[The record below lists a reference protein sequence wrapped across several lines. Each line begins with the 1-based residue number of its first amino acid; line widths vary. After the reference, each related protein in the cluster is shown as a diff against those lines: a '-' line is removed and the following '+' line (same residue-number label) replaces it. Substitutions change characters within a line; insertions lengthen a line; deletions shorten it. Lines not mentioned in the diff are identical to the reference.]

1 MFLIKREVKEE
12 TKHLDVDKINELK
25 DKIDEAYYRLDTM
38 LTKYDK
44 ELIIIFSTP
53 SYMHECL
60 DKTFKS
66 IIKNEGKIYKKKDFC
81 DVTWVDDDGEEH
93 LIHMNDK
100 AIVRQEKMPNGDLV
114 IWYEI
119 DNKGKKSSWSLR
131 IEANRW
137 IQRNYSKKVLVN
149 TLSKEDLEEV
159 KYTVNII
166 KYLKSERYKLLGE

>member
-1 MFLIKREVKEE
+1 
-12 TKHLDVDKINELK
+12 
-25 DKIDEAYYRLDTM
+25 
-38 LTKYDK
+38 
-44 ELIIIFSTP
+44 
-53 SYMHECL
+53 
-60 DKTFKS
+60 
-66 IIKNEGKIYKKKDFC
+66 
-81 DVTWVDDDGEEH
+81 
-93 LIHMNDK
+93 MNDK

-119 DNKGKKSSWSLR
+119 DNNGKKSSWSLR

-137 IQRNYSKKVLVN
+137 IQRNYSKKVIVN